1 MARKSLWKRVQVAL
15 LATAAVAL
23 AAPAVLHP
31 PAAVAGEESPDAVH
45 RVKVSAVHEDRET
58 FHFTAFYPNKLQ
70 VHAGD
75 SVQWEFLGSYAGW
88 HSVTFAPSD
97 MDVAKSPQP
106 RYPTEIGDAWGIEES
121 GLVKLPDAF
130 SLGSP
135 DGFFGDGTRCGR
147 GANPALGWPAQ
158 EPCVLSGTDELVGSS
173 ISDAFFGTSNS
184 PLKTFN
190 LEVAESMPAGSYRY
204 HCLIHP
210 AMVGELEVVPGDQP
224 LDLYTAEE
232 FEADLASDV
241 ANAQEVA
248 DRLGDPARAYDPETG
263 EWTVH
268 VTESTEDGR
277 VAIMEYLPAN
287 LEVRPG
293 DKVNF
298 VAGGEGPGSEP
309 NTVTF
314 PSEVGGGFCQT
325 GGPTTCTREQRV
337 VGFRP
342 LGATAFIWGCDA
354 DDLNGGVPMTPL
366 APWFAGDGTSRNR
379 CPSGTQLEWTV
390 APYMS
395 HGQPAPDNAV
405 LSPATFHNSGAMVPV
420 DSPASW
426 FRERGDGTQ
435 FPSTFEASFPTTGA
449 FPYKCLAHPDF
460 MAGTVTVTQ

>member
-1 MARKSLWKRVQVAL
+1 MSRKNVWRRLRIALVA
-15 LATAAVAL
+15 ASAVAL
-23 AAPAVLHP
+23 GAPAVFQP
-31 PAAVAGEESPDAVH
+31 PVAVAGEDSVDAVH
-45 RVKVSAVHEDRET
+45 RVRVSAVHPERET

-70 VHAGD
+70 VHPGD
-75 SVQWEFLGSYAGW
+75 AVQWEFLGSYAGW

-97 MDVAKSPQP
+97 MDVSKHALPT
-106 RYPTEIGDAWGIEES
+106 YPPEIGNAWGIEES

-135 DGFFGDGTRCGR
+135 DGFFGDGARCGR

-158 EPCVLSGTDELVGSS
+158 EPCVIDGTDEIVGSS

-190 LEVAESMPAGSYRY
+190 LEFADSMPTGSYRY

-210 AMVGELEVVPGDQP
+210 SMVGEVEVVPEEQP
-224 LDLYTAEE
+224 LDLYTEEE
-232 FEADLASDV
+232 FAADVASDV
-241 ANAQEVA
+241 ANATAVA
-248 DRLGDPARAYDPETG
+248 DRLSDPANAYDQSRE

-268 VTESTEDGR
+268 VTESTPDGR
-277 VAIMEYLPAN
+277 VAIMEYLPGN
-287 LEVRPG
+287 LEIATG
-293 DKVNF
+293 DKVKF
-298 VAGGEGPGSEP
+298 VSGGEVVGAEP

-314 PSEVGGGFCQT
+314 PAEVAGGFCQT
-325 GGPTTCTREQRV
+325 GGPTSCTREQRV

-354 DDLNGGVPMTPL
+354 DDLNSGAPMVPL
-366 APWFAGDGTSRNR
+366 GPWFAGNGTQRNQCPDGTR
-379 CPSGTQLEWTV
+379 LEWTV

-395 HGQPAPDNAV
+395 HGQAAPGDAV
-405 LSPATFHNSGAMVPV
+405 VSPTTFHNSGALVPV
-420 DSPASW
+420 ESPAPW

-435 FPSTFEASFPTTGA
+435 FPSTFEATFPVAGT

-460 MAGTVTVTQ
+460 MGGSIEVVG